1 MEPTGLLHVLISVSL
16 ITQGVAFFPS
26 QTPGLPDT
34 DYTLTA
40 LTEAGILH
48 VVARYF
54 EDSNPDRYSPG
65 NLTNL
70 DPLTPSSLFMKHYG
84 ECASWNQFVG
94 AIKTITDN
102 NIRISND
109 FRNTA
114 EWHFNGNQINAGHQK
129 MKSIRSR
136 ILQQLIVG
144 DENAPDYDVAR
155 MDCGRFLHLA
165 HSFYSNTNWIELNGQ
180 IDPDVIR
187 PSNNLGITNNLEYS
201 ECPSN
206 IATCRDCEGLANS
219 VMPLDCSSNLYET
232 LLCLVG
238 GFRSGQDITKPR
250 DTNPRQCSH
259 GGIYDMSRFDTA
271 KGGINKESSERRL
284 SPHHFYHQQAAL
296 TAIQATVDF
305 FYHPDTGL
313 YNLIG
318 EQKFRKLLNLDVGT
332 SLAFVIDT
340 TGSMSEEIA
349 AVKEE
354 TIDIVNTNRGTCF
367 AASNYVV
374 VPFNDPA
381 FGPAFVSTDPEECI
395 QYISGLT
402 ADGGGD
408 CPELANSGLELG
420 IQNSVDGSI
429 VYLFTDAEDKDKD
442 KLPNVEALIAEK
454 GLIRVDFVLT
464 EGCPSRR
471 RKRASSSPFTS
482 YFTIARKSGGNIYFT
497 DDDGIR
503 DLTRV
508 IQGNIRG
515 SQVTIL
521 KLSLNSTTPV
531 EIPVD
536 TTIPE
541 FLVSIFGLDGTE
553 VNITNSQGIE
563 GSPSDLLAEIFT
575 SSAQQIVFSF
585 NTSLQ
590 QSKGNWNLKLQNV
603 NPASEYEV
611 TVSARSLLGF
621 TFDLLE
627 VDQSGTAYPLEG
639 LPVAGAQLSLQIRI
653 SSQDL
658 IRSIG
663 EVRFHDTT
671 GRETLFT
678 GVVQPLAGRI
688 QGLYV
693 ANVTLPNKAFFVS
706 LVGVDNKGA
715 SFLRTDPTEVQVI
728 DFKLEQVIGNNT
740 IDEVYQG
747 SEGRLTFRVI
757 NKGPADTMDIS
768 VSIGT
773 NRGAVELNAPIEQVL
788 NATVEPLT
796 MELASGQT
804 QEGVL
809 IVRADDNAT
818 IGITVKVMLSV
829 SGSLSPAVNILSAD
843 VTVVETPII
852 IPEVIDSTSPTCTV
866 LATGGDCTADQMT
879 NDCHFHEWWV
889 RIQATDETSLI
900 EVLPDPQVGLSQSL
914 KYEESSLRNVTAIY
928 RAPCCCPKVNI
939 TVRDGNGNTASCG
952 EDFYTPVAG
961 TIKEPICNGPIY
973 DLTPPTCTVLATG
986 GGCTADQMTNDCRL
1000 HEWWVRIQAT
1010 DETSLIK
1017 VLPDPQVG
1025 PSQSLKYE
1033 ESSLRNVTAIYRAP
1047 CCCPKVNITVRDG
1060 NGNTASC
1067 GEDFYTPVAGKIKEP
1082 ICNGPVENAPSGL
1095 GVGGIVGI
1103 VAGCLVSILIL
1114 VIIVKFFMTRRENKK
1129 ENDSQKNRADLHVVA
1144 KDSKNDS
1151 VM

>member
-1 MEPTGLLHVLISVSL
+1 MEPTSLLHVLISVSL

-26 QTPGLPDT
+26 QTRVLPDT

-65 NLTNL
+65 DLTNL

-84 ECASWNQFVG
+84 ECASWKQFVG
-94 AIKTITDN
+94 AIKTITDS
-102 NIRISND
+102 NIRISQN
-109 FRNTA
+109 FPQKA
-114 EWHFNGNQINAGHQK
+114 VWHFNGNQINAGHQK

-136 ILQQLIVG
+136 ILQQLTVG

-155 MDCGRFLHLA
+155 IDCGRFLHLA

-187 PSNNLGITNNLEYS
+187 PSYNLGITETLEYH
-201 ECPSN
+201 ECPSSV
-206 IATCRDCEGLANS
+206 ATCRDCEGLANS
-219 VMPLDCSSNLYET
+219 VMPLNCSSNLHET

-250 DTNPRQCSH
+250 VTQTTPPQCSH
-259 GGIYDMSRFDTA
+259 GGIYDRSRFDTA

-284 SPHHFYHQQAAL
+284 SPHNFYHQRAARI
-296 TAIQATVDF
+296 AIRATVDF
-305 FYHPDTGL
+305 FNDPDTGL

-332 SLAFVIDT
+332 SLTFVIDT
-340 TGSMSEEIA
+340 TGSMSDEIE
-349 AVKEE
+349 AVREE

-367 AASNYVV
+367 AASKYVI

-381 FGPAFVSTDPEECI
+381 FGPAFVTTDPEECI

-402 ADGGGD
+402 AAGGGD

-420 IQNSVDGSI
+420 IQNSVEGSI
-429 VYLFTDAEDKDKD
+429 VYLFTDADDKDKD

-464 EGCPSRR
+464 EGCTSRR
-471 RKRASSSPFTS
+471 RKRASSTPYLS
-482 YFTIARKSGGNIYFT
+482 YFTIARQSGGNIYFT
-497 DDDGIR
+497 DNDGIR

-508 IQGNIRG
+508 IQGNIRA

-541 FLVSIFGLDGTE
+541 FLVSIFGPLDDAV
-553 VNITNSQGIE
+553 VNIINSQGIE
-563 GSPSDLLAEIFT
+563 GSPSDLNAEIFT

-590 QSKGNWNLKLQNV
+590 RSKGNWNLKLQNV
-603 NPASEYEV
+603 NPDSEYKV

-663 EVRFHDTT
+663 EVRFHDAT

-678 GVVQPLAGRI
+678 GVVEPLAGRI
-688 QGLYV
+688 QGMYV

-706 LVGVDNKGA
+706 LVGVDNEDA

-740 IDEVYQG
+740 VDEVYQG
-747 SEGRLTFRVI
+747 SEGRLTFRVT

-773 NRGAVELNAPIEQVL
+773 NRGAVELNVPIERVL

-809 IVRADDNAT
+809 MVRADDNAT
-818 IGITVKVMLSV
+818 IGVTVKVTLSV

-852 IPEVIDSTSPTCTV
+852 IPEVNDLTPPTCTV
-866 LATGGDCTADQMT
+866 LATGGGCTADQMT
-879 NDCHFHEWWV
+879 NDCHLHDWWV

-914 KYEESSLRNVTAIY
+914 EYEERSARNVTSIY
-928 RAPCCCPKVNI
+928 RARCCCPKLNI
-939 TVRDGNGNTASCG
+939 TVKDGNGNTASCG
-952 EDFYTPVAG
+952 KDFYTPVAG
-961 TIKEPICNGPIY
+961 TIKEPICNGPI
-973 DLTPPTCTVLATG
+973 
-986 GGCTADQMTNDCRL
+986 
-1000 HEWWVRIQAT
+1000 
-1010 DETSLIK
+1010 
-1017 VLPDPQVG
+1017 
-1025 PSQSLKYE
+1025 
-1033 ESSLRNVTAIYRAP
+1033 
-1047 CCCPKVNITVRDG
+1047 
-1060 NGNTASC
+1060 
-1067 GEDFYTPVAGKIKEP
+1067 EDVVP
-1082 ICNGPVENAPSGL
+1082 GL

-1103 VAGCLVSILIL
+1103 IAGCVLLILIL
-1114 VIIVKFFMTRRENKK
+1114 VIIAVVVKLHKTRRDKKK
-1129 ENDSQKNRADLHVVA
+1129 EAVSQQRKEDPL
-1144 KDSKNDS
+1144 
-1151 VM
+1151 

>member
-1 MEPTGLLHVLISVSL
+1 
-16 ITQGVAFFPS
+16 
-26 QTPGLPDT
+26 
-34 DYTLTA
+34 
-40 LTEAGILH
+40 
-48 VVARYF
+48 
-54 EDSNPDRYSPG
+54 
-65 NLTNL
+65 
-70 DPLTPSSLFMKHYG
+70 
-84 ECASWNQFVG
+84 
-94 AIKTITDN
+94 
-102 NIRISND
+102 
-109 FRNTA
+109 
-114 EWHFNGNQINAGHQK
+114 
-129 MKSIRSR
+129 
-136 ILQQLIVG
+136 
-144 DENAPDYDVAR
+144 
-155 MDCGRFLHLA
+155 
-165 HSFYSNTNWIELNGQ
+165 
-180 IDPDVIR
+180 
-187 PSNNLGITNNLEYS
+187 
-201 ECPSN
+201 
-206 IATCRDCEGLANS
+206 
-219 VMPLDCSSNLYET
+219 
-232 LLCLVG
+232 
-238 GFRSGQDITKPR
+238 
-250 DTNPRQCSH
+250 
-259 GGIYDMSRFDTA
+259 MSRFDTA

-318 EQKFRKLLNLDVGT
+318 EQTFRKLLNLDVGT

-340 TGSMSEEIA
+340 TGSMSEEIE
-349 AVKEE
+349 AVKEAA
-354 TIDIVNTNRGTCF
+354 IDITNTNRETCF
-367 AASNYVV
+367 AVSNYVV

-381 FGPAFVSTDPEECI
+381 FGPAFVTTDPEECI

-402 ADGGGD
+402 AVDGGD

-429 VYLFTDAEDKDKD
+429 VYLFTDADDKDKD

-464 EGCPSRR
+464 EGCTSRR
-471 RKRASSSPFTS
+471 RKRASSTPYLS

-508 IQGNIRG
+508 IQGNIRA

-541 FLVSIFGLDGTE
+541 FLVSIFGPLDDAV

-563 GSPSDLLAEIFT
+563 GSPSDLNAEIFT

-590 QSKGNWNLKLQNV
+590 RSKGNWNLKLQNV
-603 NPASEYEV
+603 NPASEYKV

-639 LPVAGAQLSLQIRI
+639 LPVVGAQLSLQIRI
-653 SSQDL
+653 SGQDL

-678 GVVQPLAGRI
+678 GVVEPLAGRI

-728 DFKLEQVIGNNT
+728 DFKLEKVIGNNT

-747 SEGRLTFRVI
+747 SEGRLTFRVT

-773 NRGAVELNAPIEQVL
+773 NRGAVEINVPIERVL

-804 QEGVL
+804 QEGVV

-818 IGITVKVMLSV
+818 IGITVKVTLSV

-852 IPEVIDSTSPTCTV
+852 IPEVIDLTS
-866 LATGGDCTADQMT
+866 
-879 NDCHFHEWWV
+879 
-889 RIQATDETSLI
+889 
-900 EVLPDPQVGLSQSL
+900 
-914 KYEESSLRNVTAIY
+914 
-928 RAPCCCPKVNI
+928 
-939 TVRDGNGNTASCG
+939 
-952 EDFYTPVAG
+952 
-961 TIKEPICNGPIY
+961 
-973 DLTPPTCTVLATG
+973 PTCTVLATG
-986 GGCTADQMTNDCRL
+986 GGCTADHMTNDCRL

-1010 DETSLIK
+1010 DETSLIE
-1017 VLPDPQVG
+1017 VRPDPQVG
-1025 PSQSLKYE
+1025 LSQSLKYE
-1033 ESSLRNVTAIYRAP
+1033 ESSLRVTAIYKAP
-1047 CCCPKVNITVRDG
+1047 CCCPKVNITVRDE

-1103 VAGCLVSILIL
+1103 VAGSLVSILIL
-1114 VIIVKFFMTRRENKK
+1114 VIIVKFFMTRERKQEGK
-1129 ENDSQKNRADLHVVA
+1129 
-1144 KDSKNDS
+1144 
-1151 VM
+1151 